1 MQYDDMYMKYKVF
14 CTFFHNCY
22 TVHTF
27 FLLLTLFFLC
37 TEFHWKRCL
46 VRTGMMCVMVF
57 VGESIP
63 KFGKIL
69 SLVGGSTI
77 TLLTFV
83 FPSFFYMRLCDQE
96 KQHDWP
102 ERYFFL
108 SICVMSPFAIEFWYP
123 PTYLPT

>member
-1 MQYDDMYMKYKVF
+1 MWCDDMDVKYKVF
-14 CTFFHNCY
+14 GTFFRNCY
-22 TVHTF
+22 TVHSF
-27 FLLLTLFFLC
+27 FCKHCFFCC

-46 VRTGMMCVMVF
+46 VRTGMVCVMVF

-83 FPSFFYMRLCDQE
+83 FPPFFYMRLCDQE
-96 KQHDWP
+96 KQQDWP

-108 SICVMSPFAIEFWYP
+108 SIYVYV
-123 PTYLPT
+123 

>member
-1 MQYDDMYMKYKVF
+1 MV
-14 CTFFHNCY
+14 CI
-22 TVHTF
+22 
-27 FLLLTLFFLC
+27 
-37 TEFHWKRCL
+37 
-46 VRTGMMCVMVF
+46 MVF

-83 FPSFFYMRLCDQE
+83 FPPFFYMRLCDQD
-96 KQHDWP
+96 KQQDWP

-108 SICVMSPFAIEFWYP
+108 SICVISPFTIEFWYL
-123 PTYLPT
+123 PTYLPRSLQ

>member
-1 MQYDDMYMKYKVF
+1 MV
-14 CTFFHNCY
+14 CI
-22 TVHTF
+22 
-27 FLLLTLFFLC
+27 
-37 TEFHWKRCL
+37 
-46 VRTGMMCVMVF
+46 MVF

-83 FPSFFYMRLCDQE
+83 FPPFFYMRLCDQE
-96 KQHDWP
+96 KQQDWS

-108 SICVMSPFAIEFWYP
+108 SICVISPFTIEFWY
-123 PTYLPT
+123 LPTCLAT